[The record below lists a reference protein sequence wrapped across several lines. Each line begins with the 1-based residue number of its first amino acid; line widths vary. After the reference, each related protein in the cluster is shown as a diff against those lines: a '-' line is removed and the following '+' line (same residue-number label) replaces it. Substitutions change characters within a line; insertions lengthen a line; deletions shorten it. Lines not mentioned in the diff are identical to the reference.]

1 MAPTQVSDPLTYDI
15 KNLIFTEIEEKTIE
29 NPKSTYFRVGIK
41 TRYENGQVGDLIFAF
56 DRSGSFGISDQ
67 FGITLSV
74 QLHDREGPTER
85 QRKTVEVI
93 EKISEKAKDFL
104 VENRK
109 SLKKLGLG
117 LVKEQLSGLSPIKF
131 PVDEDNNL
139 DTTKSPMINIKLLT
153 KNQKNNSEDGPSTP
167 KILTSFYS
175 EDEVDE
181 NGDLLEV
188 NPMDYVKKRCFVT
201 CAVKVDGIFFGQF
214 KKLQVKLCEC
224 NIKSADSKPRRLLS
238 GFSSQYT
245 PAPRAT
251 PVLETKVEDV
261 FAEDK
266 PLETS
271 DAEKEEEEDDQ
282 TAPLI
287 PQVVEPVSSRKPKS
301 KRKE

>member
-1 MAPTQVSDPLTYDI
+1 MAPIQVSDPLTYDI
-15 KNLIFTEIEEKTIE
+15 NNLIFTEIEEKTIE

-41 TRYENGQVGDLIFAF
+41 TKYENGQIGDLIFAF
-56 DRSGSFGISDQ
+56 DRSSSFGISNQ

-74 QLHDREGPTER
+74 QLYDREGATER
-85 QRKTVEVI
+85 QRKTVEII

-131 PVDEDNNL
+131 PVDEDNNI
-139 DTTKSPMINIKLLT
+139 DTNKSPMINIKLLT
-153 KNQKNNSEDGPSTP
+153 KNQKNNSEDGGLSEP

-181 NGDLLEV
+181 NGELLEV

-201 CAVKVDGIFFGQF
+201 CAVKIDGIFFGQF
-214 KKLQVKLCEC
+214 KKLQVKLYEC
-224 NIKSADSKPRRLLS
+224 NIKSADTKPRRLLS
-238 GFSSQYT
+238 GFSNQYT

-251 PVLETKVEDV
+251 PSLQTKVEDA
-261 FAEDK
+261 FAEEDK

-271 DAEKEEEEDDQ
+271 DAEKEEEEEEII
-282 TAPLI
+282 I